1 MLDELLRSL
10 TPSELRY
17 IAESDYG
24 VDVELHLEAIKKL
37 VADPE
42 HRLAEGDYWFPYEVI
57 ELCSHSLKA
66 GHEREFVA
74 CTLLVLHAVSSG
86 YDTSTDLELKLE
98 DRAQDYDILLP
109 HLREAILSAYLQAG
123 R

>member
-10 TPSELRY
+10 TPSELRF

-24 VDVELHLEAIKKL
+24 VDVDLHFEAIKKL
-37 VADPE
+37 IANPE
-42 HRLAEGDYWFPYEVI
+42 HRLTEDDYWYPYEVI
-57 ELCSHSLKA
+57 ELCAHSLKL

-74 CTLLVLHAVSSG
+74 CTLLVLHMVASG
-86 YDTSTDLELKLE
+86 YDTSTDLESKLD
-98 DRAQDYDILLP
+98 DRAQDYDLLP
-109 HLREAILSAYLQAG
+109 AAYREEILGAYLQAG